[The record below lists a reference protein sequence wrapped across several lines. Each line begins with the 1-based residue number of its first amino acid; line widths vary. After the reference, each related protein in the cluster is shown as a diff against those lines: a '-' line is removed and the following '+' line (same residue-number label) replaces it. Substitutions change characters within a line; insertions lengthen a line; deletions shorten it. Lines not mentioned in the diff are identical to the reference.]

1 MSALLPTVADVQS
14 CIRSSSSRRSA
25 SASARTTA
33 EDGRASRP
41 CSRRAM
47 YSTLTPASVATSSGR
62 NPGVRRHLPVTGNPT
77 SAGCICSRRAR
88 RNSASVVTSPA
99 CMVWRRMILA
109 PPVPGSSR
117 PSRPMLRGRRSAHDH
132 DNSDHR
138 PSPTSGSLDTR
149 PCPLVGWLLDPSPGC
164 VEGARALLAVRCR
177 RRHRGNTRGH
187 PGERQH
193 RRRVDRHRQ
202 PRSGR
207 RRALPEVA
215 SRVRQSRI
223 VTGRSRPG
231 P

>member
-1 MSALLPTVADVQS
+1 MSALLPTVANVQS

-62 NPGVRRHLPVTGNPT
+62 NPGVRRRLPVTGNPT

-88 RNSASVVTSPA
+88 RNSASVVSSPA
-99 CMVWRRMILA
+99 CLVWRRMILA
-109 PPVPGSSR
+109 PPVPGSTR
-117 PSRPMLRGRRSAHDH
+117 PSRPMLGADDLPMTTTTLTTGLPLRPGRW
-132 DNSDHR
+132 
-138 PSPTSGSLDTR
+138 T
-149 PCPLVGWLLDPSPGC
+149 LDPAHSSVGFSIRHLG
-164 VEGARALLAVRCR
+164 VSKGARALLAVRCR
-177 RRHRGNTRGH
+177 RRHRGNTRGR